1 MSVPSS
7 IFLLPIDNNQLNK
20 SILLVSVP
28 SSPNDE
34 GGMRR
39 PQFCIRLTGYIR
51 NLLESNGFTESNFG
65 LSEYID
71 STGRTLPMYI
81 T

>member
-1 MSVPSS
+1 MHIKDLHGMSVPSS

-34 GGMRR
+34 GG
-39 PQFCIRLTGYIR
+39 
-51 NLLESNGFTESNFG
+51 
-65 LSEYID
+65 
-71 STGRTLPMYI
+71 
-81 T
+81 